1 MRKIIIVV
9 DTARGWGRQFL
20 HGVEKYMSTRGDWVV
35 RIQPPGYI
43 NTTSR
48 ENSSWLALHDA
59 DGIIAGDIRF
69 ISEAMRLNIPK
80 ILHDARC
87 DKIPGASTMYTDSIS
102 TGKMAAEYF
111 FSLGFKNYA
120 YCGFEG
126 LVWSQK
132 RLKGYKSQLGEWG
145 ITEVHDYNQWK
156 PSGAGLDTERWNI
169 SEWLKT
175 LPKPVC
181 VFACNDD
188 RGINVLEACQI
199 AGIKVPEEVAVL
211 GVDNDEL
218 MCDISFP
225 PLSSI
230 ELNFRKAGFNAAK
243 LLDEIIDNGN
253 IGRDI
258 IVPPISLIERQSSDV
273 LAIEDENVIKALV
286 FIRQNFQEAIQVSD
300 VVEKTTSSRRDLE
313 IKFKK
318 MLKRSIK
325 DEILR
330 LRIDSLKKR
339 LVSTNEPLYAI
350 ANSLKYTDPEHFS
363 RFFKSAA
370 GISPSKY
377 RSKLGVQ

>member
-20 HGVEKYMSTRGDWVV
+20 SGVEKYMSTRGDWVV

-43 NTTSR
+43 NTGSR
-48 ENSSWLALHDA
+48 ENRAWLALHDA

-69 ISEAMRLNIPK
+69 ISEAMRLEIPK

-102 TGKMAAEYF
+102 TGRMAAEYF
-111 FSLGFKNYA
+111 AALGFKNYA
-120 YCGFEG
+120 FCGFDG
-126 LVWSQK
+126 LVWSDK
-132 RLKGYKSQLGEWG
+132 RLTGFKEKLAELELGS
-145 ITEVHDYNQWK
+145 VYNYSDWK
-156 PSGAGLDTERWNI
+156 PPGAGLDTERWNI

-199 AGIKVPEEVAVL
+199 ARIRVPEEVAVL

-218 MCDISFP
+218 MCKISFP

-230 ELNFRKAGFNAAK
+230 ELNFTKAGFDAAK
-243 LLDEIIDNGN
+243 LLDEIIEGGN
-253 IGRDI
+253 VERDI
-258 IVPPISLIERQSSDV
+258 IVPPITLVERPSTDV
-273 LAIEDENVIKALV
+273 LAIEDENVIRALV
-286 FIRQNFQEAIQVSD
+286 FIRQNFHKPIQVSD
-300 VVEKTTSSRRDLE
+300 VVAKTTASRRDLE

-318 MLKRSIK
+318 LLKRSIK

-339 LVSTNEPLYAI
+339 LLDTNEPLSTI
-350 ANSLKYTDPEHFS
+350 AASLRYTDPEHFS
-363 RFFKSAA
+363 RFFKAA
-370 GISPSKY
+370 TGMSPSKY
-377 RSKLGVQ
+377 RTRRGI